1 MKVYAVQPDLTWE
14 DKEAN
19 FSRILSLVE
28 KKKVHPKSLIVLP
41 ETFATGFSMNLP
53 VTTEHEPEKTEAFLS
68 NLAKEKK
75 CWVTGGIIEPS
86 KTGEKGVN
94 RSVTFSPSGER
105 IGSYAKTHPA
115 SIYHEEEFHES
126 GNTVEVFSIGSF
138 QASPLICYDLRF
150 PEVFRVGM
158 QKGADLFIV
167 IACWPKVRIEHW
179 ITLLRARAIENL
191 SYVIGVNRT
200 GKEPGVEYGG
210 RSLITDPKGKVLADA
225 KEMECIIEA
234 GIDHSIVTEWR
245 NEFPALEDV
254 RSDFLHQQKRSGQG
268 TPLL

>member
-14 DKEAN
+14 NKEAN
-19 FSRILSLVE
+19 FSRILSLVDE
-28 KKKVHPKSLIVLP
+28 TKIDPGSLIVLP
-41 ETFATGFSMNLP
+41 ETFATGFSMNLQ
-53 VTTEHEPEKTEAFLS
+53 VTTEREPEKTESFLG
-68 NLAKEKK
+68 NLAKKKK
-75 CWVTGGIIEPS
+75 CWVTGGLVEPAS
-86 KTGEKGVN
+86 VSQKGIN
-94 RSVTFSPSGER
+94 RSLTFSPGGQKFCSYGKIQPAVFFREDECHEPGER
-105 IGSYAKTHPA
+105 
-115 SIYHEEEFHES
+115 
-126 GNTVEVFSIGSF
+126 VEVFPLDAF
-138 QASPLICYDLRF
+138 HACPLICYDLRF

-200 GKEPGVEYGG
+200 GEEPGILYGG
-210 RSLITDPKGKVLADA
+210 RSLIMDPKGKVLADG
-225 KEMECIIEA
+225 KEVECIIEA

-268 TPLL
+268 TSLL

>member
-28 KKKVHPKSLIVLP
+28 KKKVQPESLIVLP
-41 ETFATGFSMNLP
+41 ETFATGFSMNLQ
-53 VTTEHEPEKTEAFLS
+53 VTTENEPEKSEAFLS
-68 NLAKEKK
+68 RLAKEKK

-94 RSVTFSPSGER
+94 RSVTFSSSGER

-138 QASPLICYDLRF
+138 QVCPLICYDLRF
-150 PEVFRVGM
+150 PELFRIGV
-158 QKGADLFIV
+158 QKGANLFIV
-167 IACWPKVRIEHW
+167 IACWPKIRIGHW
-179 ITLLRARAIENL
+179 LSLLKARAIENQ
-191 SYVIGVNRT
+191 SYVVGVNRT
-200 GKEPGVEYGG
+200 GSDPNMEFGG
-210 RSLITDPKGKVLADA
+210 NSVAIDPKGEILVNAGEIESVLS
-225 KEMECIIEA
+225 ME
-234 GIDHSIVTEWR
+234 IDSSLVAQWR
-245 NEFPALEDV
+245 EEFPVLKHARPE
-254 RSDFLHQQKRSGQG
+254 FLPPEPSA
-268 TPLL
+268 

>member
-19 FSRILSLVE
+19 YSRILSLVDD
-28 KKKVHPKSLIVLP
+28 KKVDPGSLILLP
-41 ETFATGFSMNLP
+41 ETFATGFSMNLR
-53 VTTEHEPEKTEAFLS
+53 VTTKHEPEKTESFLC
-68 NLAKEKK
+68 NLAKKNK
-75 CWVTGGIIEPS
+75 CWVTGGLIEPN

-138 QASPLICYDLRF
+138 QVCPLICYDLRF

-158 QKGADLFIV
+158 QKGADMFIV
-167 IACWPKVRIEHW
+167 IACWPKVRIDHW
-179 ITLLRARAIENL
+179 TTLLRARAIENL

-200 GKEPGVEYGG
+200 GEEPDILYGG
-210 RSLITDPKGKVLADA
+210 RSLIMDPKGKVLADG
-225 KEMECIIEA
+225 KDVECIIEA

-254 RSDFLHQQKRSGQG
+254 RSDFLHQQKK
-268 TPLL
+268 